1 MSVDD
6 RNILPNGYVLQS
18 YQLSK
23 VIGRGSY
30 GITYL
35 ANDQYLNRKVA
46 IKEYLPREYA
56 IRKEDFSVR
65 PVTDKQKEMFEWGLN
80 NFLLEA
86 RTLAKF
92 NHPNIIKVI
101 GVVEKN
107 NTAYMVMEF
116 EEGSDLSK
124 VYRKSGV
131 FTEQQLLH
139 YFVPIVEGLSVVHNL
154 GFIHRDI
161 KPSNI
166 YVRSDTS
173 TVLLDFGSARQ
184 TVDNDADVLTTL
196 VTAGFAPYEQYHQ
209 SKYDQGPWSDIYSLG
224 ATLYY
229 CITGNKPADALLRGS
244 SLLKKL
250 PDPYVPVQQFA
261 KANYSDNFLL
271 AIDQALAFNIN
282 ERPNNARLWSNL
294 LTGKESAKL
303 FPSKARY
310 QKQEF
315 YPRTVPIGTE
325 TVAPMDLVLGSTPSI
340 SKENRLT
347 SSFLKTIGFI
357 GTFINIFVN
366 TFLRALTTS
375 ANGLF
380 KGFKNIISSCKQLPR
395 TTISLLSLGLII
407 APVSYYVNET
417 VDFDTD
423 FETDFETNFSTDMVS
438 LAKNERET
446 GSSSVKINSE
456 ENIEKKTLTNTKNI
470 KLETVTQHNTI
481 NIIPTKIPIEKI
493 ETPMIAKPLS
503 SVETAQ
509 LRKLKQQEVVAIA
522 TQVIIRDLLS
532 QAELA
537 VTKKRYS
544 VPAKDNAIFHYQKI
558 LGLDPNHLKA
568 KAGLK
573 NIENIYIEIVN
584 KYIARRNWKIAQKTI
599 AKISAISTSRSAI
612 AAKLSKQLKQEKR
625 RIDQLTEVLNQA
637 QASYDISRLTRPKN
651 QNALFY
657 YNLALDLDPG
667 NKQASSGLKNIFDKL
682 SIVLLRQIKT
692 KRVKKAKRTFHIL
705 KSIQSDSKIVIDSL
719 PIITT
724 LQIEHNKIQK
734 LLTGAK
740 KDFINNRISIPKD
753 NNALSKYQAALAI
766 DKNNNPAKAGI
777 KQIFTYYVSNY
788 YRQIDNNKFSKAKL
802 TLRSLK
808 NVGYPKK
815 KLITLRKFAKLEKK
829 TRVNTAII
837 QGLLNKIENGL
848 MSHDLKMLEQI
859 SVFKTKKKKY
869 IVDLLNYY
877 TDFSVSI
884 SNKKYSKKRSRTTAS
899 VVLSNLES
907 VDDDMFVIPDDIK
920 IKIKV
925 EKGKS
930 KKWKV
935 YW

>member
-6 RNILPNGYVLQS
+6 RNILPNGYILQS

-56 IRKEDFSVR
+56 VRKEDFSVR
-65 PVTDKQKEMFEWGLN
+65 PVSDKQKEMFEWGLN

-101 GVVEKN
+101 SVVEKN

-131 FTEQQLLH
+131 LTEQQLLH

-161 KPSNI
+161 KPANI

-209 SKYDQGPWSDIYSLG
+209 SKFDQGPWSDIYSLG

-250 PDPYVPVQQFA
+250 SDPYVPVQQFA

-282 ERPNNARLWSNL
+282 DRPNNAQLWSNL

-303 FPSKARY
+303 FPSKARD

-315 YPRTVPIGTE
+315 YPRTVPLGADII
-325 TVAPMDLVLGSTPSI
+325 APMDVVLASTPNI
-340 SKENRLT
+340 TKENNLT
-347 SSFLKTIGFI
+347 SNIRKISGFI
-357 GTFINIFVN
+357 GAFIKISVSAI
-366 TFLRALTTS
+366 TGVTTAT

-380 KGFKNIISSCKQLPR
+380 YGLKSIVDGCKNLSG
-395 TTISLLSLGLII
+395 TTMSLLSLVLIVI
-407 APVSYYVNET
+407 PASYYLYET
-417 VDFDTD
+417 VGLGA
-423 FETDFETNFSTDMVS
+423 NFKTTFNSDIDS
-438 LAKNERET
+438 HAKNNIASK
-446 GSSSVKINSE
+446 SSSETTKEIEHAEQKPIDTINNDQPMSNKTVVVKKVVETATTTPS
-456 ENIEKKTLTNTKNI
+456 NI
-470 KLETVTQHNTI
+470 K
-481 NIIPTKIPIEKI
+481 
-493 ETPMIAKPLS
+493 ETPPVIKPLS
-503 SVETAQ
+503 PTGNAQ
-509 LRKLKQQEVVAIA
+509 CQKRKRQEVVAIA
-522 TQVIIRDLLS
+522 KQVIIRDLLS
-532 QAELA
+532 QAKLA
-537 VTKKRYS
+537 VTQKRYS
-544 VPAKDNAIFHYQKI
+544 VPVKDNAIFHYQKI
-558 LGLDPNHLKA
+558 LALDPDHLKA

-573 NIENIYIEIVN
+573 NIEDIYVEIVD
-584 KYIARRNWKIAQKTI
+584 KYIARHSWKIAAKNI
-599 AKISAISTSRSAI
+599 AKISAISTSKSTI
-612 AAKLSKQLKQEKR
+612 IAKLNKKLKQEKR
-625 RIDQLTEVLNQA
+625 RFEQLTEILNQA
-637 QASYDISRLTRPKN
+637 QTSYEKSRLTRPKN
-651 QNALFY
+651 KNALHY
-657 YNLALDLDPG
+657 YNLALDLDPK
-667 NKQASSGLKNIFDKL
+667 NKQAETGLKNIFDKL
-682 SIVLLRQIKT
+682 SIVLVRQIKT
-692 KRVKKAKRTFHIL
+692 KRVKKSKRTFTIL
-705 KSIQSDSKIVIDSL
+705 KSIQADSKIVSDSL
-719 PIITT
+719 PIITA
-724 LQIEHNKIQK
+724 LQIEHDKIQI
-734 LLTGAK
+734 LLTDAK
-740 KDFINNRISIPKD
+740 KDFINNRISLPKN
-753 NNALSKYQAALAI
+753 NNALSKYQAALKI
-766 DKNNNPAKAGI
+766 DKNNNPAKTGI

-788 YRQIDNNKFSKAKL
+788 YRQVDNNKFSKAKQ
-802 TLRSLK
+802 TLRSLR
-808 NVGYPKK
+808 NIGYPKK
-815 KLITLRKFAKLEKK
+815 KITTLRKFAKLEKK
-829 TRVNTAII
+829 TRINTAII
-837 QGLLNKIENGL
+837 QELLNKIENGL

-884 SNKKYSKKRSRTTAS
+884 ANQKYSKKRSRTTAS

-920 IKIKV
+920 IKIKI
-925 EKGKS
+925 EQGKS